1 MNQAESYERFKA
13 LHQRPGLFV
22 MPNVWDAASA
32 ALMAREGFEAI
43 ASSSIA
49 IALMLGRRD
58 GAHGMSREEAVGNA
72 ALLARMSGL
81 PVNGDLEDGF
91 GPAPEDCAATVEA
104 AIAAGLAGL
113 GIEDTT
119 ADPTRPI
126 HDFDAAVARIA
137 AAAKAAKGRILL
149 TGRTD
154 IFLHGQGDLDESI
167 RRLTAFAEAGA
178 DVLYAPGLP
187 SLDAIEAVVR
197 AVAPL
202 PVNVVMGPGDGLVPV
217 SVLEEAGVKRLSLG
231 GTLQRRAYD
240 GLLEAA
246 RALKAGDVAG
256 ARATIT
262 SKEIAALLP

>member
-1 MNQAESYERFKA
+1 MTQVEAYARFKA
-13 LHQRPGLFV
+13 LHDRPGIFV

-32 ALMAREGFEAI
+32 GLMAREGFEAI

-49 IALMLGRRD
+49 IAFMMGRRD
-58 GAHGMSREEAVGNA
+58 GAHDVSREEAVGNA
-72 ALLARMSGL
+72 GLLARISGL

-91 GPAPEDCAATVEA
+91 GASPEDCVATVEA

-119 ADPTRPI
+119 ADPAHPI
-126 HDFDAAVARIA
+126 HDFDAAVARVA
-137 AAAKAAKGRILL
+137 AAAKAARGRILL

-154 IFLHGQGDLDESI
+154 LFLHGQTDLDEAI

-187 SLDAIEAVVR
+187 SLDAIRAVVR

-202 PVNVVMGPGDGLVPV
+202 PVNVVMGPGDGLVPLA
-217 SVLEEAGVKRLSLG
+217 VLEEAGVRRLSLG

-240 GLLEAA
+240 GLVEAA
-246 RALKAGDVAG
+246 RALKAGDIA
-256 ARATIT
+256 ATRPRLT
-262 SKEIAALLP
+262 SREIAALLP